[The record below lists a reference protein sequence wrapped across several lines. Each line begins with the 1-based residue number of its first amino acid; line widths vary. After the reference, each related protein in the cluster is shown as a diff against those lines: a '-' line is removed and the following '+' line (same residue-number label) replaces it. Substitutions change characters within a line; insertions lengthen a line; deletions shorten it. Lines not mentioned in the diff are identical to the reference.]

1 MDNVNNPNVDNDHQ
15 LNEELTTLA
24 RDVGAVNLADDPAA
38 QNIEAAAR
46 DEALDQ
52 IMMSKRQLEAS
63 FEMAQLA
70 TGYVPTENT
79 VLSQSFS
86 AAAGETTGTRAQAL
100 TRGFVANP
108 VEVAQQL
115 MVEVPE
121 NAAEQRLAEAG
132 DANESVVASALA
144 GDLQAMAFSVPDQQ
158 QNPTTQLDS
167 VLDPIVDVQP
177 TPTPTPET
185 AETPTPEP
193 TPTPVPTP

>member
-70 TGYVPTENT
+70 TGYIPTENT

-86 AAAGETTGTRAQAL
+86 SAAGETTGTRAQAL

-115 MVEVPE
+115 MVMTRSLDYHGVDLDDLHGLIESFRQHLGTIDVMIE
-121 NAAEQRLAEAG
+121 TVESSEH
-132 DANESVVASALA
+132 DALRGGS
-144 GDLQAMAFSVPDQQ
+144 PR
-158 QNPTTQLDS
+158 
-167 VLDPIVDVQP
+167 
-177 TPTPTPET
+177 
-185 AETPTPEP
+185 
-193 TPTPVPTP
+193 